1 MLKLLYAI
9 RFMTVIPIPYR
20 QDEDL
25 KKIARSSRYFPL
37 VGLLIGLLL
46 YGLYY
51 LLHLAEL
58 DLLAAVG
65 VTLLW
70 VMITGG
76 LHLDGLADTADGIGG
91 GQSIE
96 RRLEIMKDS
105 RIGSFGALALIS
117 QILIKTALIYE
128 LPETIALPALLV
140 SPMLGRTLMLFDFRL
155 FSSARPG
162 GMGDFFRQNGTWAEP
177 ITGTLFGHAVI
188 WLLSGLT
195 GIAAAGLSGLLILL
209 YSLYLSRRL
218 GGLTGDCYGSVIE
231 ITESLVLLL
240 LLILPRIPA
249 GMLP

>member
-70 VMITGG
+70 VLITGG

-140 SPMLGRTLMLFDFRL
+140 SPMLGRTSC
-155 FSSARPG
+155 SSTSASSPRHGREGWVISSGRTGPG
-162 GMGDFFRQNGTWAEP
+162 QNRSQ
-177 ITGTLFGHAVI
+177 GHCSA
-188 WLLSGLT
+188 
-195 GIAAAGLSGLLILL
+195 
-209 YSLYLSRRL
+209 
-218 GGLTGDCYGSVIE
+218 
-231 ITESLVLLL
+231 
-240 LLILPRIPA
+240 LP
-249 GMLP
+249 